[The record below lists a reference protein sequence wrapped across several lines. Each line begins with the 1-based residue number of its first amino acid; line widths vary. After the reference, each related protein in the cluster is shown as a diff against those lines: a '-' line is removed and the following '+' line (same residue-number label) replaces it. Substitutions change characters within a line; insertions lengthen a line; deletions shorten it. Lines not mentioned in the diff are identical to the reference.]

1 MTDAID
7 VVQKRDTITLHVGDL
22 VRYTRTGT
30 VGEIVE
36 ITEQGGAM
44 FAELNSTN
52 LLYQLDTLTPI
63 SAAALT
69 QNRQDPN
76 DQNMKREV
84 EAAIAKAAADAGD
97 ALQDTTT
104 ELDSACAGAG

>member
-1 MTDAID
+1 MTDVI
-7 VVQKRDTITLHVGDL
+7 QERDITVFHIGDL
-22 VRYTRTGT
+22 VRYARTGT

-36 ITEQGGAM
+36 ITEQDGAI

-63 SAAALT
+63 STAKPAHNT
-69 QNRQDPN
+69 KDPN
-76 DQNMKREV
+76 DQDRRREI
-84 EAAIAKAAADAGD
+84 EAAIGKSDDDAFH
-97 ALQDTTT
+97 DTTT